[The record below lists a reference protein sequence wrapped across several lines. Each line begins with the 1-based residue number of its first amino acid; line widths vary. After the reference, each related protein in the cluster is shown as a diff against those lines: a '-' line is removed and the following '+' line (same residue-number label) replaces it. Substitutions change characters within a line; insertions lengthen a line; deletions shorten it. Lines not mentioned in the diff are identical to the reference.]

1 MSYEVLVTLAVI
13 NAIAT
18 ILLWRK
24 VASGKINE
32 RPRLKKKAATALWR
46 SGPIV
51 PRHNP
56 PKAVDSVR
64 DTDRLFF
71 ADFKDFARRDELVA
85 GG

>member
-1 MSYEVLVTLAVI
+1 MSYEVLVTLAVT

-56 PKAVDSVR
+56 P
-64 DTDRLFF
+64 RLSLASGIPTGFSLLTS
-71 ADFKDFARRDELVA
+71 RTLPT
-85 GG
+85 